1 MFEFIGGL
9 NGDDYCPYD
18 EDGMYI
24 PGEDGENYI
33 THTRRSTKCNTCGS
47 MDVYSIKSKIFSIM
61 TEEELRMFKTE
72 WGPDE
77 L

>member
-18 EDGMYI
+18 EDGVYI

-33 THTRRSTKCNTCGS
+33 THTRRSTKCHRVRFDALYGGKNGKAGC
-47 MDVYSIKSKIFSIM
+47 
-61 TEEELRMFKTE
+61 
-72 WGPDE
+72 
-77 L
+77 